1 MNISR
6 IKNFLLIGITSFVI
20 ITSTGASAAQPA
32 YPGANGKPFL
42 ALQAQIDALS
52 AATTE
57 VLNQINE
64 DLQDLQNQIDDATQR
79 ITDLEL
85 SRDSIELRLAE
96 LESDVEA
103 NADAISDLEAEL
115 AQVNGDI
122 AVLKV
127 EVDKKQDLIT
137 GYCPSGSSI
146 RQVSGIGTVICEL
159 DHDAQL
165 ITSYITSNSVSIVP
179 NAKVSLNSPNCNAN
193 YSATGGGFAQSG
205 SDIQVTD
212 SFPSSSIQWRGEGWN
227 RGSETQT
234 LVIFAVCTATNPVDS
249 SRAP

>member
-1 MNISR
+1 MSTSIL
-6 IKNFLLIGITSFVI
+6 KNLFLACVTSFI
-20 ITSTGASAAQPA
+20 IIASTGASAAKPA
-32 YPGANGKPFL
+32 YPGANGAPFK
-42 ALQAQIDALS
+42 ALQSQIDTLS

-64 DLQDLQNQIDDATQR
+64 DLQDLQNQINDATQR

-85 SRDSIELRLAE
+85 SRDSMELRLAE

-103 NADAISDLEAEL
+103 NANAISDLETAL
-115 AQVNGDI
+115 AQANADI
-122 AVLKV
+122 AALTD
-127 EVDKKQDLIT
+127 EVDMKQDIIT

-146 RQVSGIGTVICEL
+146 KQVSSSGSVTCEL

-165 ITSYITSNSVSIVP
+165 ITSYITSNSTSIIP
-179 NAKVSLNSPNCNAN
+179 NAKVSLNSPSCITN

-205 SDIQVTD
+205 SDILVTD
-212 SFPSSSIQWRGEGWN
+212 SFPSNSFQWRGIGWN
-227 RGSETQT
+227 RGSSTQT
-234 LVIFAVCTATNPVDS
+234 LRVFVVCTATDPIDS